1 MKKTNKENPLTFFRK
16 ENESREKNVK
26 TSIRKAQDGIEMN
39 DDMINKSGSTGGYKA
54 PAKKWWL
61 EDTNKMLEESAKN
74 VDTVNRQRV
83 QATQAMQSKL
93 SSIAPTRVNNIE
105 KEYLDALTNRP
116 KSNTP
121 MLDSMYPNVYQKQK
135 KGGAVKSK
143 KK

>member
-16 ENESREKNVK
+16 ANETRQKNVR
-26 TSIRKAQDGIEMN
+26 TSIKKAQDGIEMN

-74 VDTVNRQRV
+74 VDTVNRERM
-83 QATQAMQSKL
+83 QANQAMQSKL
-93 SSIAPTRVNNIE
+93 SSVAPTRVNNVQ
-105 KEYLDALTNRP
+105 KAYLNALTNRP

-121 MLDSMYPNVYQKQK
+121 MMDSLFQHK
-135 KGGAVKSK
+135 KGGTVKRK